1 MISSLQAPIRVHFF
15 LQPSTFTNGKL
26 TRGSLPMV
34 LVVLIQC
41 PCSTLSDVRET
52 KKVFS
57 LDDVLSSWGSLFL
70 P

>member
-1 MISSLQAPIRVHFF
+1 MISLLQAPIKVHSF
-15 LQPSTFTNGKL
+15 LKPSTFTNGKL
-26 TRGSLPMV
+26 THDPL
-34 LVVLIQC
+34 LTVLIQC
-41 PCSTLSDVRET
+41 PRSMLSDAGET